1 MSTKDMNKTVKE
13 IKELTRMKEEIET
26 EIKRLQDN
34 IKAEMVC
41 RDVQELSTDE
51 YKIKWTVITS
61 KRFDTTAFKKTY
73 ADLYA
78 QFTKQSETTRFSI
91 A

>member
-1 MSTKDMNKTVKE
+1 MSTKDINKTVKE

-51 YKIKWTVITS
+51 YKVTWTVITS